1 MRLLGQGIVS
11 GVLAGGLY
19 ALMSLGISLS
29 WGTLRIINLAHFS
42 FTLLSAYISYQLAVG
57 FGLDPF
63 LSILVGVPLF
73 FLAGMALQW
82 FFEASHV
89 DEFDS
94 LLITFGMFIIFESL
108 MRTVWSADFRRIPAD
123 VNPYVNESVW
133 VGPLALRTPLLA
145 AFVVAVAIGGL
156 TVYLLNRTY
165 FGMAVRAVAEDRE
178 MAQAVG
184 VDYRRLSLVLSGMAA
199 AYASLAGVFVAMSQS
214 LFPGLAVEWFGIVFP
229 VVILGGLGS
238 AAGTLVAGVIVGV
251 AAAVATVLAG
261 PSMAPLVTFLL
272 LILTLLF
279 RPEGLFARR
288 SMV

>member
-11 GVLAGGLY
+11 GVLVGGLY

-29 WGTLRIINLAHFS
+29 WGTLRVINLAHFS

-63 LSILVGVPLF
+63 LSILVGVPVF
-73 FLAGMALQW
+73 FVAGVALQW
-82 FFEASHV
+82 FFEATRAA
-89 DEFDS
+89 EFDS
-94 LLITFGMFIIFESL
+94 LLITFGIFIIFESL

-123 VNPYVNESVW
+123 LNPYANESVW

-145 AFVVAVAIGGL
+145 AFLVALATAGA

-178 MAQAVG
+178 MAQAFG
-184 VDYRRLSLVLSGMAA
+184 VDYRRLSLVLAGLAA

-238 AAGTLVAGVIVGV
+238 AAGVLVAGLMVGV